1 MICYEVKVKGQ
12 PKILSEEE
20 YDGGLFKFAMDLQRN
35 EEITAEELLSAVESF
50 ADLEIEGPL
59 SGILRLTYEIRSNCS
74 GVVAD
79 YYDYIQERVQWED
92 EMPENGTRIPI
103 MDNSHYK
110 TLTL

>member
-50 ADLEIEGPL
+50 ADAELDGPF
-59 SGILRLTYEIRSNCS
+59 LRYEIRSNCS
-74 GVVAD
+74 GPVVAD
-79 YYDYIQERVQWED
+79 YYDYIQERIQWED
-92 EMPENGTRIPI
+92 EMPENGIRIPI

-110 TLTL
+110 AEFGTLTL